1 MAEHEPDGV
10 NETFQSA
17 TRIAVTAGGLMAER
31 MMRAREQ
38 AMRDAQAQS
47 EQHARELQ
55 ARMDSERAAARA
67 SLAPVG
73 RDEWWDRAGAEQI
86 GVAWETANAW
96 RDVDRDAAATVDH
109 MRDQLRGRYAIDPDS
124 LDADP
129 GAVRD
134 ALERRERALRLA
146 NEARAEAR
154 LEEAVAAPLL
164 VAAGVADRDQD
175 RDQTERERDSG
186 GAGDEARA
194 AELYDSAQARRDAA
208 AALAGV
214 VDDETIEARVVADT
228 SQARPA
234 ADTVST
240 APGRPSA
247 ARRSRGKG
255 SQTRTPARR
264 PDRGR

>member
-10 NETFQSA
+10 NETFQA
-17 TRIAVTAGGLMAER
+17 AARVAITAGGLMAER

-55 ARMDSERAAARA
+55 ARLDAERAGARA

-73 RDEWWDRAGAEQI
+73 RDDWWERAGAEDI

-96 RDVDRDAAATVDH
+96 RDVDRDAAGTVDH

-129 GAVRD
+129 GAVQD
-134 ALERRERALRLA
+134 ALERRERALRLSA
-146 NEARAEAR
+146 QTREQAR
-154 LEEAVAAPLL
+154 LDEAVAAPLL
-164 VAAGVADRDQD
+164 VSAAVADRDQEREQAERD
-175 RDQTERERDSG
+175 RDP
-186 GAGDEARA
+186 ADEERA
-194 AELYDSAQARRDAA
+194 AALYDSADSRHDAA
-208 AALAGV
+208 NALEGV

-234 ADTVST
+234 EDAVASSPTRT
-240 APGRPSA
+240 PT
-247 ARRSRGKG
+247 ARRARGKG
-255 SQTRTPARR
+255 SQVRSPARR

>member
-17 TRIAVTAGGLMAER
+17 ARVAITAGGLMAER

-38 AMRDAQAQS
+38 ARRDAQAQS

-55 ARMDSERAAARA
+55 SRIDGERAAARA
-67 SLAPVG
+67 SLGPVG
-73 RDEWWDRAGAEQI
+73 RDEWWDRAGAEEI

-109 MRDQLRGRYAIDPDS
+109 MRDELRGRYAIDPDS

-146 NEARAEAR
+146 NEARSEAR
-154 LEEAVAAPLL
+154 REEAIAAPLL
-164 VAAGVADRDQD
+164 VSAGVADRDQD
-175 RDQTERERDSG
+175 RDGADRDRDR
-186 GAGDEARA
+186 ADDEARA
-194 AELYDSAQARRDAA
+194 AALYDSADARRDAA
-208 AALAGV
+208 ASLDGV

-228 SQARPA
+228 SQARPTEDA
-234 ADTVST
+234 VART
-240 APGRPSA
+240 PGRPPA

>member
-10 NETFQSA
+10 NETFQA
-17 TRIAVTAGGLMAER
+17 AARVAITAGGVMAER
-31 MMRAREQ
+31 IMRAREQ
-38 AMRDAQAQS
+38 AMRDAQAVS

-55 ARMDSERAAARA
+55 ARMDSERAAAR
-67 SLAPVG
+67 SELRPV
-73 RDEWWDRAGAEQI
+73 RTERWWDEATAEQM

-109 MRDQLRGRYAIDPDS
+109 MRDQLRGRYAIEPDS

-129 GAVRD
+129 GAVQD

-146 NEARAEAR
+146 SEARAQAR
-154 LEEAVAAPLL
+154 REETVAASLL
-164 VAAGVADRDQD
+164 VSAGVADRDQD
-175 RDQTERERDSG
+175 LDRTDRDRDPDRG
-186 GAGDEARA
+186 DDEARA
-194 AELYDSAQARRDAA
+194 AALYDSAEARRDAA
-208 AALAGV
+208 VSLEGV

-234 ADTVST
+234 QEAVSST
-240 APGRPSA
+240 PGRPPA

-255 SQTRTPARR
+255 SQTRMPARR
-264 PDRGR
+264 ADRGR

>member
-17 TRIAVTAGGLMAER
+17 ARVAITAGGLMAER

-67 SLAPVG
+67 ALAPVG
-73 RDEWWDRAGAEQI
+73 RDEWWDRAGAEEI

-96 RDVDRDAAATVDH
+96 RDVDRDAAATVEH

-129 GAVRD
+129 GAVQD

-146 NEARAEAR
+146 NEARAQAR
-154 LEEAVAAPLL
+154 LDEDMAAPLL
-164 VAAGVADRDQD
+164 VSASVADRDQD
-175 RDQTERERDSG
+175 LDRADRDRD
-186 GAGDEARA
+186 AGRADDEARA
-194 AELYDSAQARRDAA
+194 ATLYDSAEARRAAA
-208 AALAGV
+208 AALDGV

-234 ADTVST
+234 EDAVAT
-240 APGRPSA
+240 APGRPPA

-255 SQTRTPARR
+255 SPTRTPARR

>member
-10 NETFQSA
+10 NETFQA
-17 TRIAVTAGGLMAER
+17 AARVAITAGGLMAER
-31 MMRAREQ
+31 IVRAREQ
-38 AMRDAQAQS
+38 ALREAQAQS

-73 RDEWWDRAGAEQI
+73 RDEWWDRASAEEI

-96 RDVDRDAAATVDH
+96 RDVDRDAAAAVDH

-129 GAVRD
+129 GAVQD

-146 NEARAEAR
+146 SQARAQAR
-154 LEEAVAAPLL
+154 ADEAVAAPLL
-164 VAAGVADRDQD
+164 VMAGVADREQD
-175 RDQTERERDSG
+175 RAQADRERD
-186 GAGDEARA
+186 AERADDEARA
-194 AELYDSAQARRDAA
+194 AALYDSADARRDAA
-208 AALAGV
+208 ASLDGV
-214 VDDETIEARVVADT
+214 VDDETVEARDVADT

-234 ADTVST
+234 QDAVAA
-240 APGRPSA
+240 APGRPPA
-247 ARRSRGKG
+247 
-255 SQTRTPARR
+255 ARR

>member
-17 TRIAVTAGGLMAER
+17 ARVAITAGGLMAER

-67 SLAPVG
+67 ALAPVG

-96 RDVDRDAAATVDH
+96 RHVDRDAAATVDH
-109 MRDQLRGRYAIDPDS
+109 LRDQLRGRYAIDPDS

-129 GAVRD
+129 GAVQD
-134 ALERRERALRLA
+134 ALERRERAMPTTR
-146 NEARAEAR
+146 RA
-154 LEEAVAAPLL
+154 P
-164 VAAGVADRDQD
+164 
-175 RDQTERERDSG
+175 
-186 GAGDEARA
+186 
-194 AELYDSAQARRDAA
+194 
-208 AALAGV
+208 
-214 VDDETIEARVVADT
+214 
-228 SQARPA
+228 PPCM
-234 ADTVST
+234 T
-240 APGRPSA
+240 APRHA
-247 ARRSRGKG
+247 ATPPHRWTASLTTRRSRREW
-255 SQTRTPARR
+255 SPTPARR
-264 PDRGR
+264 DPPKTRWRRRRDARPRRAARAARAARRGRRRGALTVAAS

>member
-17 TRIAVTAGGLMAER
+17 ARVAITAGGLMAER

-67 SLAPVG
+67 ALAPVG
-73 RDEWWDRAGAEQI
+73 RDEWWDRAGAEEI

-124 LDADP
+124 LDADR
-129 GAVRD
+129 GAVQD

-146 NEARAEAR
+146 NEARTQAR
-154 LEEAVAAPLL
+154 LEEAIAAPLL
-164 VAAGVADRDQD
+164 VSAGVADRDHDRGD
-175 RDQTERERDSG
+175 RDRD
-186 GAGDEARA
+186 AGRADDAARA
-194 AELYDSAQARRDAA
+194 AALYDSAEARRDAA
-208 AALAGV
+208 ASLDGI

-234 ADTVST
+234 EDAVAT
-240 APGRPSA
+240 APGRPPT

>member
-17 TRIAVTAGGLMAER
+17 ARVAITAGGLMAER
-31 MMRAREQ
+31 LMRAREQ

-67 SLAPVG
+67 ELRPVSSD
-73 RDEWWDRAGAEQI
+73 RWWDEATAEQM

-96 RDVDRDAAATVDH
+96 RDVDRDAAATVEH

-129 GAVRD
+129 GAVQD

-146 NEARAEAR
+146 REARAQAR
-154 LEEAVAAPLL
+154 VEEAVAAPLL
-164 VAAGVADRDQD
+164 VSAGVADRDRDTRD
-175 RDQTERERDSG
+175 RDRDAD
-186 GAGDEARA
+186 GADDEARA
-194 AELYDSAQARRDAA
+194 AALYDSAEARREAA
-208 AALAGV
+208 AALDGV

-228 SQARPA
+228 SHARPA
-234 ADTVST
+234 QDAVST
-240 APGRPSA
+240 APGRPPA

-255 SQTRTPARR
+255 SPTRTPARR